1 MKRVAIEAVRVSRP
15 FTGDDPQP
23 RGKPGYEGEVP
34 GALDKNAF
42 RLR

>member
-1 MKRVAIEAVRVSRP
+1 MERVAIEAVRVSRP
-15 FTGDDPQP
+15 LTGHDLQG
-23 RGKPGYEGEVP
+23 RGKAGYEGEVP